1 MLANKYKGVVLS
13 VWQSKRMGN
22 KVIGQKQRRKYRR
35 LEGLIK
41 TSEVLEM
48 LLRNQYESPRW
59 NWVNFKDWLIDW
71 WLIIYLLCV
80 SVSLREC
87 VPQTWSTYEDGKRVS
102 DTLNLA
108 VQIVVTY
115 PTWMLGINSES
126 SARTASALTPAPPLQ
141 LAEGGV

>member
-22 KVIGQKQRRKYRR
+22 KVAGKKQRRKYGC

-59 NWVNFKDWLIDW
+59 NWVNFKDWLTDW
-71 WLIIYLLCV
+71 WWIIYLLCV

-102 DTLNLA
+102 DTLNLT

-115 PTWMLGINSES
+115 PTWMLGINSGF
-126 SARTASALTPAPPLQ
+126 SARTASALTPAPFLQ
-141 LAEGGV
+141 LAEGGA